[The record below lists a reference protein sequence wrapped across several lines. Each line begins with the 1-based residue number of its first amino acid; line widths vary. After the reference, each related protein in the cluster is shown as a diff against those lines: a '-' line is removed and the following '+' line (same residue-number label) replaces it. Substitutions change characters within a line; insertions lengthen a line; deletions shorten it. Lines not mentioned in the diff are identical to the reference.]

1 MTAAKTVSRA
11 RVALL
16 SPPST
21 IRVTMS
27 ATSMTVTAMART
39 REPKGSPTRWAT
51 TSAWCTAARTEAAR
65 TIVSSA
71 TTAPGSERP
80 QVRASSTTAITGVT
94 VVHCAR
100 SALGPVTM
108 R

>member
-1 MTAAKTVSRA
+1 
-11 RVALL
+11 
-16 SPPST
+16 
-21 IRVTMS
+21 MS

-51 TSAWCTAARTEAAR
+51 TSAWCTAARTDAAR

-80 QVRASSTTAITGVT
+80 QVKAEQYPRDQGRDGRPPCEGAPWD
-94 VVHCAR
+94 R
-100 SALGPVTM
+100 LTM